1 MTRVGQ
7 NQIDC
12 CPHCGDPFQIICVKF
27 GLRGAATEFG
37 LSELRACARGTRNRQ
52 TIGQDHPISR
62 ARTCEDGMLNLRTR
76 RVVAFIIGA
85 VIVAAILRHG
95 FHVYGG
101 YSRPEIAVGAL
112 IALPAVMLIF
122 LLLRNATGEA
132 EVGRV
137 RRNKRMR
144 PNVEL
149 GMSSNKL
156 KIQIRTA

>member
-7 NQIDC
+7 DQIDC

-27 GLRGAATEFG
+27 ELRGAATE
-37 LSELRACARGTRNRQ
+37 SACPNCALVPAAPEIAKQSGRITRYLGRG
-52 TIGQDHPISR
+52 R
-62 ARTCEDGMLNLRTR
+62 ARMESLNLRTR

-122 LLLRNATGEA
+122 LLLR
-132 EVGRV
+132 
-137 RRNKRMR
+137 KR
-144 PNVEL
+144 
-149 GMSSNKL
+149 
-156 KIQIRTA
+156 